1 MFFCFS
7 VFSAFRLPS
16 ETGRGSARS
25 QSPPFFVF
33 VFFFVFF
40 VMFFVVSI
48 SSQSH
53 PHRALLT
60 EPSSH
65 DPPPQLQL
73 GLTLELK
80 LDLELE
86 FDLELELPLEFDVE
100 LDLEL
105 ELALECWWRWGLG
118 IGCRGVKL
126 RSKLKTLRKVSVKET
141 L

>member
-1 MFFCFS
+1 MNYVLFFCFFCFFCFS
-7 VFSAFRLPS
+7 APVGGRPGLCSITESVCFFCFVFSD
-16 ETGRGSARS
+16 
-25 QSPPFFVF
+25 
-33 VFFFVFF
+33 
-40 VMFFVVSI
+40 I

-65 DPPPQLQL
+65 DPPSQLHL

-86 FDLELELPLEFDVE
+86 FDLELELA
-100 LDLEL
+100 LEL
-105 ELALECWWRWGLG
+105 
-118 IGCRGVKL
+118 
-126 RSKLKTLRKVSVKET
+126 KLKFELEMK

>member
-1 MFFCFS
+1 MFFCFFCFFC
-7 VFSAFRLPS
+7 FSAPVGDRPGLCSITDSFLFLFAS
-16 ETGRGSARS
+16 
-25 QSPPFFVF
+25 FFL
-33 VFFFVFF
+33 
-40 VMFFVVSI
+40 SDI

-65 DPPPQLQL
+65 DPPPQLRL

-86 FDLELELPLEFDVE
+86 FDLELELPLELDVE

-126 RSKLKTLRKVSVKET
+126 RNKLETLREDSVKDT